1 MIPHREHQR
10 HVKRRKY
17 IRMIRAHAEV
27 VKNTNSVAE
36 DAKEN
41 QVKITGSA
49 SEDEAFPVS
58 ILWTG
63 S

>member
-36 DAKEN
+36 EKHKYIVALSGFYTSVNDR
-41 QVKITGSA
+41 Q
-49 SEDEAFPVS
+49 
-58 ILWTG
+58 
-63 S
+63 